1 MFGRVSSK
9 ILKIAKH
16 SAFCL
21 PLTRNISY
29 VPKRLFTD
37 QPKKDSES
45 TKQQILDE
53 LKSEPEERKTM
64 PALFY
69 GVAAI
74 IVFLMYYLQYITKA
88 PQKTE
93 GKPIIKV
100 MGEAKIGGN

>member
-9 ILKIAKH
+9 NPQNCKTLSLLPSSDSKH
-16 SAFCL
+16 FLCSEKTLYRPA
-21 PLTRNISY
+21 
-29 VPKRLFTD
+29 
-37 QPKKDSES
+37 KKDSES